1 MVLSSLSQLLSQL
14 SAVVHG
20 SRALL
25 VTRQSNF
32 TSIFPQCSQLAD
44 LSSSLFFHRP
54 SFWYTGC
61 LQCGEYLTWVRTG
74 YSFQVGTGCFGGI
87 STPHLCLVQDPKP
100 KCLYGRDK
108 FKHYCRLIVNLGC
121 FFLSCLAGDA
131 WITCFQP
138 PMPGE
143 ISVSWQWGSGL
154 LCSEIPLMPSW
165 WWVWEYL
172 PQPSCLGRGWRA
184 ETAPLNQWWS
194 SAVPNIAVNK
204 SNSLF
209 LPTPREPGF
218 YLSTINCGEKHSVSV
233 ILLLRGK
240 EYIILIFYLLL
251 WFF

>member
-32 TSIFPQCSQLAD
+32 TSIFPQFSQLAD

-121 FFLSCLAGDA
+121 FFCLVWQGMHELLVSSLL
-131 WITCFQP
+131 CLGKFQYP
-138 PMPGE
+138 
-143 ISVSWQWGSGL
+143 GSGDL
-154 LCSEIPLMPSW
+154 GCCAARFPWCHHDGECESI
-165 WWVWEYL
+165 
-172 PQPSCLGRGWRA
+172 CLNPA
-184 ETAPLNQWWS
+184 A
-194 SAVPNIAVNK
+194 
-204 SNSLF
+204 
-209 LPTPREPGF
+209 
-218 YLSTINCGEKHSVSV
+218 
-233 ILLLRGK
+233 
-240 EYIILIFYLLL
+240 
-251 WFF
+251 